1 MRAAQWRGWQGSA
14 PWSILAL
21 HVGYCWIVVGFM
33 LLAIHAFVPESVG
46 QGAIV
51 HAWTIGAI
59 GTMASWQA

>member
-33 LLAIHAFVPESVG
+33 LLVIHAFVPESVG

-51 HAWTIGAI
+51 HAGTIGAI